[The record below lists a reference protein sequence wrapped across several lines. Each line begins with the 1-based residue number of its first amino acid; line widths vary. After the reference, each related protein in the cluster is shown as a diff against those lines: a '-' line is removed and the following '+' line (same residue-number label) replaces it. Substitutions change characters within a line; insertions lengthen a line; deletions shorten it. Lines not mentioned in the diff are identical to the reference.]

1 MIDTKTTLKSAEDL
15 RAAMEAFFYAY
26 MAFTTRPDEILAK
39 RGLARVHHRILF
51 FVARNPGLSVKEL
64 LQALG
69 VTKQALNIPLRQLL
83 EMDLINASTADHD
96 KRIKSLKLSEEGAK
110 LEETLH
116 REQARLL
123 ERAFAQTD
131 KAAVAGWQAVNT
143 ALGER

>member
-1 MIDTKTTLKSAEDL
+1 MFDTIPQQSSDL

-26 MAFTTRPDEILAK
+26 QAFTARPDEILAK

-51 FVARNPGLSVKEL
+51 FVARYPGLSVKEL

-69 VTKQALNIPLRQLL
+69 VSKQALNMPLRQLI
-83 EMDLINASTADHD
+83 EMGLIVTGTANHD
-96 KRIKSLKLSEEGAK
+96 KRIKSLNLSDEGAK
-110 LEETLH
+110 LEETLY

-123 ERAFAQTD
+123 ERAFAQAGET
-131 KAAVAGWQAVNT
+131 AVSGWKAVNA